1 MRDVFAH
8 TSAWWGKYSDY
19 VWKTAPDGHCYL
31 HPAQNA
37 KPGVYDPMKDS
48 RSIVL
53 DALEIGLMQFRH
65 AGESELK
72 AAIHSFA
79 EKYGLLGI
87 MTALPTTARFFD
99 YEKVY
104 LPKNEFLREES
115 MDTMDYIRLFFPFA
129 MPDFQKEGLEYI
141 WESRDKD
148 EIAMLLTFQNQPN
161 AMSMTFLRNYGERY
175 DWLCKVFKDWA
186 FLMVTTTFY
195 MKDKDKLAPETL
207 EIYRRAMISFDGNV
221 PSYHV
226 ALWDEPTLVWDFH
239 SLMANIR
246 FMLSLMLTDEDA
258 PLRLCGHCMKPFFAD
273 ESGSEYCSEECR
285 EQDKT

>member
-1 MRDVFAH
+1 
-8 TSAWWGKYSDY
+8 
-19 VWKTAPDGHCYL
+19 
-31 HPAQNA
+31 
-37 KPGVYDPMKDS
+37 
-48 RSIVL
+48 
-53 DALEIGLMQFRH
+53 
-65 AGESELK
+65 
-72 AAIHSFA
+72 
-79 EKYGLLGI
+79 
-87 MTALPTTARFFD
+87 
-99 YEKVY
+99 
-104 LPKNEFLREES
+104 
-115 MDTMDYIRLFFPFA
+115 MDYIRLFFPFA

-186 FLMVTTTFY
+186 FLMVATTFY
-195 MKDKDKLAPETL
+195 MKDKDDLDLETL
-207 EIYRRAMISFDGNV
+207 EIYRRAMISFDGNM

-258 PLRLCGHCMKPFFAD
+258 PLRLCGYCMKPFFAD
-273 ESGSEYCSEECR
+273 ESGSEYCSEKCR